1 MPPQTSSSTA
11 PTTFTSAKPVTIV
24 NELSRKSLQK
34 LLEYFLNHLQ
44 RKDVNQFFAIPVND
58 LFAPGYST
66 IIKEPMDFSTMR
78 NKLTSGKYQNLAA
91 FKSDF
96 ELVNMYFSLNM
107 I

>member
-1 MPPQTSSSTA
+1 M
-11 PTTFTSAKPVTIV
+11 
-24 NELSRKSLQK
+24 SRKSLQK
-34 LLEYFLNHLQ
+34 LLEHFLNHLQ

-78 NKLTSGKYQNLAA
+78 NKLTSGKYQNLAS

-96 ELVNMYFSLNM
+96 ELVNILIQYYISVQLFSDVVIL
-107 I
+107 